1 MSAAYPGLFWVWMIP
16 TLAIIAIPVL
26 IHLINMLR
34 HRRVEWAAMEFLLL
48 SQKKNRTWIVL
59 KQLLLLLVRMIAVA
73 TVVFIVAQPLL
84 YNQWGNLLGGST
96 THYVVLLDD
105 SYSMSDRWGD
115 TSAIAEAKKVIRQL
129 GEQAVA
135 RAESQTFTV
144 LRFSYAAR
152 SKPADMLKAAVNRK
166 DFAEKLEIALAGV
179 DASQTAAGPVE
190 ALRQI
195 DELLGD
201 TEDERRVVYL
211 ISDFRTR
218 EWNDP
223 TDARNLM
230 LEMDKRRTE
239 IHLVNCVE
247 QARPNLA
254 ITALTP
260 AEGIRAAGVQ
270 FFMDVTVQN
279 FSKSPATNVPV
290 LLEEDGRSRPPVTI
304 ARIPAGRTVTER
316 FEVSFSKPGEHRVVA
331 RLESDAVAADNA
343 RFAVLRIPPD
353 VPVLLIDG
361 DADALDARCL
371 DLACDPR
378 GSVRTGMRP
387 QIETP
392 RYLTQKPL
400 DQFQAINLLNIEHL
414 DKSAID
420 AVERYIAAGGGVAL
434 FVGEKTQTK
443 FVNEQLYRKGKGFF
457 PMALQGRAELLV
469 DRTERAPDVS
479 VEKQPNPI
487 FQDFLDQRN
496 MFLSS
501 VRIWEYFAVP
511 AGWQPKPNSATR
523 IIARLRNGEPLVVE
537 RSFGKGRVVV
547 FLTTAAPLWNNWAQ
561 RPSFVA
567 VVHRLQA
574 FLVGAAADESRQVCT
589 PLELALPAA
598 AYKSTVS
605 IVPPRVFQ
613 KEVLPVTIDATTG
626 PNKSLAVSYPDAD
639 LSGIY
644 EAQLTTAGGAEES
657 RFFAVNVDA
666 SEGNLETIAG
676 PDAGREIAAKLD
688 PVTCQYEEASAFRGT
703 VGEHAGYNLG
713 EKLLYFLILLLIGE
727 QVLAWSCS
735 YHPSARGQ
743 AAQGGAR

>member
-1 MSAAYPGLFWVWMIP
+1 MSAAYPGLFWVWAIP

-96 THYVVLLDD
+96 TNYVVLLDD
-105 SYSMSDRWGD
+105 SYSMSDCWGG
-115 TSAIAEAKKVIRQL
+115 TSAFAEAKKVVKQL
-129 GEQAVA
+129 GDQAVA
-135 RAESQTFTV
+135 RAESQTFTL
-144 LRFSYAAR
+144 LRFSCAAR
-152 SKPADMLKAAVNRK
+152 SKGADMVKVAVNRK
-166 DFAEKLEIALAGV
+166 DFAKDLETKLADI

-195 DELLGD
+195 DDLLGD

-211 ISDFRTR
+211 VSDFRTR
-218 EWNDP
+218 QWNDP

-254 ITALTP
+254 ITALAP
-260 AEGIRAAGVQ
+260 AEGIRASGVQ

-304 ARIPAGRTVTER
+304 ARIPAGRAVTER

-343 RFAVLRIPPD
+343 RFAVVRIPPD

-371 DLACDPR
+371 NLACDPG

-392 RYLTQKPL
+392 RYLSQKPL
-400 DQFQAINLLNIEHL
+400 GQFQAIHLLNIEHL

-420 AVERYIAAGGGVAL
+420 AVERFVAAGGGVAL

-457 PMALQGRAELLV
+457 PMALRGRAELQV
-469 DRTERAPDVS
+469 DRTDRAPDVS

-501 VRIWEYFAVP
+501 VTIQEYFAVP
-511 AGWQPKPNSATR
+511 AGWQPKPNSSTR

-537 RSFGKGRVVV
+537 RTFGKGRVVV
-547 FLTTAAPLWNNWAQ
+547 FLTTAAPLWNNWAR

-574 FLVGAAADESRQVCT
+574 YLVGMPPDESRQVGM
-589 PLELALPAA
+589 PLELPVPAA
-598 AYKSTVS
+598 EYKPSVS
-605 IVPPRVFQ
+605 IVPPKVPQ
-613 KEVLPVTIDATTG
+613 KDVVPKSIDATAG
-626 PNKSLAVSYPDAD
+626 PNKWRGISYPDTD

-644 EAQLTTAGGAEES
+644 EVQLTTASGAEES

-676 PDAGREIAAKLD
+676 PDAGQELTAKLD
-688 PVTCQYEEASAFRGT
+688 PVTCQYEEASALKGT
-703 VGEHAGYNLG
+703 VSEQAGYNLG
-713 EKLLYFLILLLIGE
+713 ERLLYFLILLLIGE
-727 QVLAWSCS
+727 QILAWSCS